1 MKTITMLAVA
11 ALAATPLLAQQNNM
25 QGMDHS
31 KMGNM
36 QGMDHSKMM
45 MNDPNN
51 PFMPAEMSMHEKMMS
66 AKGANAAETWTR
78 KMIEHH
84 RGAIDMSRI
93 VLAQSRDARTRTK
106 AQQTITSQT
115 KEVADLQASLRAMGK
130 RPQ

>member
-1 MKTITMLAVA
+1 MKTITMM
-11 ALAATPLLAQQNNM
+11 ALAAIAATPALAQQHSM

-31 KMGNM
+31 KMN
-36 QGMDHSKMM
+36 

-51 PFMPAEMSMHEKMMS
+51 PFMPAEMTMHDKMMS

-84 RGAIDMSRI
+84 RGAIAMSQI
-93 VLAQSRDARTRTK
+93 VLRQSPDARTRTR

-130 RPQ
+130 RAQ